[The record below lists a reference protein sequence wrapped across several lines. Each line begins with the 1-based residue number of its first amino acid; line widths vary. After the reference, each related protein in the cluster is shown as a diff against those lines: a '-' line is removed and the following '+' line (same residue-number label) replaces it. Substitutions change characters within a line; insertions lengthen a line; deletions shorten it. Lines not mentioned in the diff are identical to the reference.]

1 MEILTGSFQ
10 KGKNPKGVSMTAVI
24 ASGTTGRDVG
34 ARGPVIPAGHK
45 F

>member
-1 MEILTGSFQ
+1 MKRGF
-10 KGKNPKGVSMTAVI
+10 AVE
-24 ASGTTGRDVG
+24 AVTKLRADTVG